1 MRGFIVGLFVG
12 ILLMLGLGVFALAA
26 VGHALAVEDPLDK
39 ADVIVAISG
48 DTGARANT
56 AIALWKQGYAP
67 VIVFS
72 GAAID
77 PDSVSSAE
85 IMRREALR
93 QGVPESATL
102 IEPAS
107 ATTEENASEVARL
120 MVQRK
125 MRSAILVTSPYHQRR
140 AALLF
145 TRSFEPVGLALRNYP
160 ARDPEWDPNFW
171 WRHDPLRSRTLIE
184 IAKLGAELLRPAVT
198 TSRVLSTRGPL
209 CGRAEPKTGRPMV
222 LEASF
227 LAWVAASRA

>member
-1 MRGFIVGLFVG
+1 MRGFLVGLVVG
-12 ILLMLGLGVFALAA
+12 VIVMFGLGLFALAA
-26 VGHALAVEDPLDK
+26 VGHALAVEDPLEK
-39 ADVIVAISG
+39 ADAIVAISG
-48 DTGARANT
+48 DTGARAAT

-67 VIVFS
+67 IIVFS

-145 TRSFEPVGLALRNYP
+145 ARAFEPASLMLRNYP

-171 WRHDPLRSRTLIE
+171 WRHDPLRSRTLVE
-184 IAKLGAELLRPAVT
+184 LAKLGAELLRPAVT
-198 TSRVLSTRGPL
+198 IAIQL
-209 CGRAEPKTGRPMV
+209 GRTA
-222 LEASF
+222 
-227 LAWVAASRA
+227 

>member
-1 MRGFIVGLFVG
+1 MRGFIVGVLVG
-12 ILLMLGLGVFALAA
+12 IVSTVALAVFALAA
-26 VGHALAVEDPLDK
+26 VGHALAVEEPLEK
-39 ADVIVAISG
+39 ADAIVAISG

-67 VIVFS
+67 LIVFS

-107 ATTEENASEVARL
+107 ATTEENASEVAAL
-120 MVQRK
+120 MVQRRL
-125 MRSAILVTSPYHQRR
+125 RSAILVTSPYHQRR

-145 TRSFEPVGLALRNYP
+145 TRSFEPAHLTVRNYP
-160 ARDPEWDPNFW
+160 ARDPEWDPNGW
-171 WRHDPLRSRTLIE
+171 WLRDPLRTRTLIE
-184 IAKLGAELLRPAVT
+184 LAKLGAELLRPAVT
-198 TSRVLSTRGPL
+198 TSS
-209 CGRAEPKTGRPMV
+209 RPESADGHSRIHWAQHV
-222 LEASF
+222 QFTSAS
-227 LAWVAASRA
+227 

>member
-1 MRGFIVGLFVG
+1 MRGFIVGLLIGVV
-12 ILLMLGLGVFALAA
+12 LTVGLGVFGLAA
-26 VGHALAVEDPLDK
+26 VGHALAIEDPLEK
-39 ADVIVAISG
+39 ADAIVAISG

-67 VIVFS
+67 LIIFS

-93 QGVPESATL
+93 QGVPENATL

-107 ATTEENASEVARL
+107 ATTEENASEVAKL

-125 MRSAILVTSPYHQRR
+125 LRSAILVTSPYHQRR

-145 TRSFEPVGLALRNYP
+145 GRAFEPAGLALRNYP

-171 WRHDPLRSRTLIE
+171 WRYDPLRSRTLIE
-184 IAKLGAELLRPAVT
+184 LAKLGAELLRPAVT
-198 TSRVLSTRGPL
+198 SRSN
-209 CGRAEPKTGRPMV
+209 
-222 LEASF
+222 
-227 LAWVAASRA
+227 